1 MWLQVTEKTEL
12 NVSVRYPSI
21 GSLCK
26 YLSQNKMSSTDIY
39 PFLDEVFVMGI
50 HLAGKVLCRQIS
62 AQEFDDNNH
71 FQGFWLNENSPEPAA
86 LCGIF
91 NKEATTPLMS
101 QLKSNGMVRWGIRRQ
116 VKFLNRQ
123 GDSSTSLP
131 QSSTSLVK
139 GSKEKLDHESDEDN
153 KNESDAEDNKDGNDD
168 EDNEDVEEERDDTDE
183 DDKKA
188 VKRKGY
194 SFREN
199 TRKAKKVKRETQS
212 YKKTR
217 RSKCKKMI
225 AGSSIN
231 RWSAER

>member
-21 GSLCK
+21 GSLCN
-26 YLSQNKMSSTDIY
+26 YLSLNKTSNTDIY
-39 PFLDEVFVMGI
+39 PFLDEVFVMGK

-62 AQEFDDNNH
+62 AQEFDDNNY
-71 FQGFWLNENSPEPAA
+71 FEGFWLIKNSPEPAA
-86 LCGIF
+86 LRGIF
-91 NKEATTPLMS
+91 NKETTTPLMC

-123 GDSSTSLP
+123 GDSSTSHP
-131 QSSTSLVK
+131 QSSTSFVK
-139 GSKEKLDHESDEDN
+139 GSKDKLDNESNEDSKHESDDEDN
-153 KNESDAEDNKDGNDD
+153 KDENDD
-168 EDNEDVEEERDDTDE
+168 EDNEDVEEAREDTDE

-188 VKRKGY
+188 VKRRY

-212 YKKTR
+212 CKKTR
-217 RSKCKKMI
+217 KNKCKKMI

>member
-1 MWLQVTEKTEL
+1 
-12 NVSVRYPSI
+12 
-21 GSLCK
+21 
-26 YLSQNKMSSTDIY
+26 MSSTDIY
-39 PFLDEVFVMGI
+39 PFLDELFVMGI

-71 FQGFWLNENSPEPAA
+71 FEGFWLIKNSPEPSA
-86 LCGIF
+86 LRGIF
-91 NKEATTPLMS
+91 SKETTTPLMS

-123 GDSSTSLP
+123 GDSSTSHP
-131 QSSTSLVK
+131 QSSTSFVK

-153 KNESDAEDNKDGNDD
+153 KNESDDEDNKDENDD
-168 EDNEDVEEERDDTDE
+168 EDNEDVEEREDTDE
-183 DDKKA
+183 DDKKS
-188 VKRKGY
+188 VKRKRY
-194 SFREN
+194 SLREN
-199 TRKAKKVKRETQS
+199 TRNAKKVKRETQS

-217 RSKCKKMI
+217 RNKCKKMI